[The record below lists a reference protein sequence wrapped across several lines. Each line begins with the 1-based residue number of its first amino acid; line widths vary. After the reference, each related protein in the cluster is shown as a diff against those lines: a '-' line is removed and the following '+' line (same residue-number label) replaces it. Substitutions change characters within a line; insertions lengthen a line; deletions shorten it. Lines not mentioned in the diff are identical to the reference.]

1 MCLCVCVFVC
11 LCVRACVVGT
21 EESLKS
27 VQRFGSCERGFTVNI
42 HLAILWLIVY
52 V

>member
-1 MCLCVCVFVC
+1 MYVFVC
-11 LCVRACVVGT
+11 LCVRACVVDT

-27 VQRFGSCERGFTVNI
+27 VQRSVSCKRGFTVNI
-42 HLAILWLIVY
+42 HLAILCLIVY